1 MNINSYNPDYV
12 SPPGDTL
19 AETLEALGM
28 SQTDLARRMGRPVKT
43 VNEIAQGKT
52 IITPDTALQ
61 LERALG
67 IPAEFWSA
75 RESAYQTALAKQRE
89 ADRLEAGKA
98 WLERLPVKA
107 MIKQGWIQPD
117 KDPIALMRQA
127 LVFFGIASPEQFE
140 AVCLEPAK
148 YRKSQAF
155 ASDPAALAAWLRRGE
170 LDAQAL
176 RLADYDEGAFRDAL
190 KFIRSATGKDL
201 KVAIQD
207 AVERCA
213 DSGVALVIVPELP
226 GTHVSGA
233 TRWLTP
239 SRALIQLSLRYKRDD
254 QLWFSFFHEAG
265 HILLHGKRELFLEDG
280 ASTDVRE
287 EEANQFAQELLIPRE
302 AYKALTETGSFTRE
316 AIAAFARH
324 EGIAPGI
331 VVGRLQHDR
340 ILPQSHLND
349 LKRAVPA
356 DLPRPP
362 SSSPIRT

>member
-1 MNINSYNPDYV
+1 MNTNSYNPDFV

-19 AETLEALGM
+19 AETLEALGV

-43 VNEIAQGKT
+43 VNEIAQGKAA
-52 IITPDTALQ
+52 ITPDTALQ

-75 RESAYQTALAKQRE
+75 RESAYQTALAKHRE
-89 ADRLEAGKA
+89 ADRLRAETK
-98 WLERLPVKA
+98 WLKSLPVKA
-107 MIKQGWIQPD
+107 MVKLGWVQSD
-117 KDPIALMRQA
+117 KVPVAMMRQM

-140 AVCLEPAK
+140 AVCLKPVK
-148 YRKSQAF
+148 YRRSQAF
-155 ASDPAALAAWLRRGE
+155 ASDPAALAAWLRKGE
-170 LDAQAL
+170 LDAQTL
-176 RLADYDEGAFRDAL
+176 RFADYHESAFRDAL
-190 KFIRSATGKDL
+190 RSIRSATGNDIKE
-201 KVAIQD
+201 AIQD
-207 AVERCA
+207 AIQRCA

-226 GTHVSGA
+226 GTRVSGA

-265 HILLHGKRELFLEDG
+265 HILLHGKRDLFLEEG
-280 ASTDVRE
+280 ASTDIRE
-287 EEANQFAQELLIPRE
+287 VEANQFAQDFLIPRA
-302 AYKALTETGSFTRE
+302 AYKALTETGSFSRE

-340 ILPQSHLND
+340 ILSQSHLND
-349 LKRAVPA
+349 LKRAVSE
-356 DLPRPP
+356 DLARYP